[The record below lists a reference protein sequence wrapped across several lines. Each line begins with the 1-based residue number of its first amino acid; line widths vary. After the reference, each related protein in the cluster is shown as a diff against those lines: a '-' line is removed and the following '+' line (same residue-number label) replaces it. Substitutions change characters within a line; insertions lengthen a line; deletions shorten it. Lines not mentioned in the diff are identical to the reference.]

1 MACPVTAGTAAGL
14 IRSGVAGQVA
24 EGGKGGAEA
33 RSKIARESF
42 AGWDFDC
49 SAGANFLW
57 LRLPE
62 PWRYSEFAAQAE
74 RRGVLVT
81 PSDPFMVGRRESAPA
96 VRVCFGPPRDREPLR
111 SEERRVGKECVSTC
125 SSRWSPSH

>member
-1 MACPVTAGTAAGL
+1 MVRRPPRSTRTDTRFPYTTLFRSAEL
-14 IRSGVAGQVA
+14 IRSGVARQVA
-24 EGGKGGAEA
+24 EGRKREAEA

-62 PWRYSEFAAQAE
+62 PWRSSEFAAQAE

-96 VRVCFGPPRDREPLR
+96 VRVCFGPR
-111 SEERRVGKECVSTC
+111 SEEHTSELQS
-125 SSRWSPSH
+125 